1 MTKKAAKPS
10 NQKAVPAINSRFDL
24 FSQLLIVVIA
34 TTITTF
40 PFIFDSFTV
49 SKLFVLSIGL
59 TFITAQIYL
68 NKSKNPFNHFPKILV
83 VISVLFVISIIV
95 SWAVSGVPL
104 LRGLFGQFGRGNG
117 LFYYFFAIL
126 IFAFSVLTYKVKNEE
141 RAHQLITY
149 LSWFMVIYA
158 TLQRMGID
166 IAKLDTKGI
175 SPLVLTFGNSN
186 FAGGMLSVLFA
197 YHFTYVVIKKK
208 LSPGKISLVIALA
221 GSSTFP
227 AAVQG
232 YLIIL
237 FSILVGISFMIARE
251 FKSPWVNPALQVGW
265 VAGILLVVLG
275 LFGKSMFSGVFA
287 RESFQARIEYWTISL
302 KIMRDNLLFGVG
314 PDKLFDVT
322 SIYMS
327 PGSLKIITATRMDNA
342 HNFYLNIGANY
353 GLISM
358 IFLLAI
364 LLYSLLACVHNF
376 KDLGTMNAVAVATS
390 VAFIA
395 MFIDG
400 LVSLEQPGIGIWLY
414 LFAGMAVAAAKSS
427 FDSKIPYSDHSPQDN
442 SKKNVAAKLMA
453 GIGMTALVLCALTI
467 GNRVILDG
475 KLRSDIQTVL
485 LNQGTDETLV
495 NIESS
500 AIRLASEPEYIVQS
514 LKPLS
519 EIGDA
524 RKIDAISEA
533 SYNYYP
539 LSIQATLIRAD
550 VFGALGRFNESCPL
564 RITLIKNTPW
574 DLSQLGNYLDCQV
587 IGMNDP
593 NYLITL
599 KRSYP
604 YVSLSV
610 SNRISESEIELPSLI
625 IEYDKFAISAR
636 TNFFLGYQKKALL
649 EQEYAS
655 NLLRRIQ
662 IRQAALGKAQSF
674 SSMSRN
680 RDLLNF

>member
-1 MTKKAAKPS
+1 
-10 NQKAVPAINSRFDL
+10 
-24 FSQLLIVVIA
+24 
-34 TTITTF
+34 
-40 PFIFDSFTV
+40 
-49 SKLFVLSIGL
+49 
-59 TFITAQIYL
+59 
-68 NKSKNPFNHFPKILV
+68 
-83 VISVLFVISIIV
+83 
-95 SWAVSGVPL
+95 
-104 LRGLFGQFGRGNG
+104 LFGQFGRGNG

-126 IFAFSVLTYKVKNEE
+126 IFTFSVLTYKAKNEE

-158 TLQRMGID
+158 TLQQMGID
-166 IAKLDTKGI
+166 IAKLDTRGI
-175 SPLVLTFGNSN
+175 SPVVLTFGNSN

-221 GSSTFP
+221 VSSTFP

-237 FSILVGISFMIARE
+237 FSILVGISFLIARK

-265 VAGILLVVLG
+265 VAGILLVVLS
-275 LFGKSMFSGVFA
+275 LFGKSIFSGVFA
-287 RESFQARIEYWTISL
+287 RVSFQARIEYWTISL
-302 KIMRDNLLFGVG
+302 KVMRDNLLFGVG
-314 PDKLFDVT
+314 PDKLYDVT

-327 PGSLKIITATRMDNA
+327 PGSLKTITTTRMDNA
-342 HNFYLNIGANY
+342 HNFYLNLGANY

-364 LLYSLLACVHNF
+364 LLYSFLACVHNF
-376 KDLGTMNAVAVATS
+376 KDLETMNAVAVATS

-400 LVSLEQPGIGIWLY
+400 LVSLEQPGLGIWLY

-427 FDSKIPYSDHSPQDN
+427 FDPSIPYSDLSPQDN

-467 GNRVILDG
+467 GNRVIFDG
-475 KLRSDIQTVL
+475 KLRSDVQTVL

-500 AIRLASEPEYIVQS
+500 AIRLASEPEYIIQS
-514 LKPLS
+514 LKPLA

-524 RKIDAISEA
+524 RKLDAISEA

-539 LSIQATLIRAD
+539 LSIQASLIRAD
-550 VFGALGRFNESCPL
+550 VLRALGRDAESCLLREPL
-564 RITLIKNTPW
+564 LLNTPW
-574 DLSQLGNYLDCQV
+574 DFNQLQSFLTCDEQGFDYKDIRKTLISVEQYLPIIEESAILDEVNEVANLTSRLQTVSVCAKTYFLIGNLQNANKLQIYAIRLIERADELLATGAPGLDV
-587 IGMNDP
+587 NK
-593 NYLITL
+593 ITL
-599 KRSYP
+599 YRK
-604 YVSLSV
+604 
-610 SNRISESEIELPSLI
+610 
-625 IEYDKFAISAR
+625 
-636 TNFFLGYQKKALL
+636 
-649 EQEYAS
+649 
-655 NLLRRIQ
+655 
-662 IRQAALGKAQSF
+662 
-674 SSMSRN
+674 
-680 RDLLNF
+680 LLNF

>member
-1 MTKKAAKPS
+1 MTKKAATPS
-10 NQKAVPAINSRFDL
+10 NQKALPKINSRFDL
-24 FSQLLIVVIA
+24 FSQLLIVVIT

-59 TFITAQIYL
+59 TIITAQIYL
-68 NKSKNPFNHFPKILV
+68 NKPKSPFNHFPKILV
-83 VISVLFVISIIV
+83 VILVLFVISIIV

-126 IFAFSVLTYKVKNEE
+126 IFTFAVLTYKVKNEE

-149 LSWFMVIYA
+149 LSWFMAIYA
-158 TLQRMGID
+158 TSQRIGID
-166 IAKLDTKGI
+166 TAELDTKGL
-175 SPLVLTFGNSN
+175 SPIVLTFGNSN

-208 LSPGKISLVIALA
+208 PSPGKISLVIALA
-221 GSSTFP
+221 VSSTFP
-227 AAVQG
+227 AALQG

-237 FSILVGISFMIARE
+237 FSILVGISFLIARK
-251 FKSPWVNPALQVGW
+251 FRSPWVNPALQVGW

-287 RESFQARIEYWTISL
+287 RESFQVRIEYWTISL
-302 KIMRDNLLFGVG
+302 KVMRDNLLFGVG
-314 PDKLFDVT
+314 PDKLYDVT

-327 PGSLKIITATRMDNA
+327 PGSLKIISLTRMDNA
-342 HNFYLNIGANY
+342 HNFYLNLGANY
-353 GLISM
+353 GLISL

-376 KDLGTMNAVAVATS
+376 KDRGSMNAVAIATS

-400 LVSLEQPGIGIWLY
+400 LVSLEQPGLGIWLY
-414 LFAGMAVAAAKSS
+414 LFAGMAVAAAKSPV
-427 FDSKIPYSDHSPQDN
+427 DSSIPYSDLSPQDN
-442 SKKNVAAKLMA
+442 SKKTVAPKLMA
-453 GIGMTALVLCALTI
+453 GIGMTVVMMCALTI

-475 KLRSDIQTVL
+475 TLRSDVQTVL
-485 LNQGTDETLV
+485 LNQGTNETLV

-500 AIRLASEPEYIVQS
+500 AIRLASEPEYIIQS
-514 LKPLS
+514 LKPLA

-524 RKIDAISEA
+524 RKLDAISEA

-539 LSIQATLIRAD
+539 LSIQASLIRAD
-550 VFGALGRFNESCPL
+550 VLRALGRDAESCSIREAL
-564 RITLIKNTPW
+564 LLNTPW
-574 DLSQLGNYLDCQV
+574 DFNQLQIFLTCDEQGFDYKDIRKTLISIEQYLPIIEELVIPEDVNEVANLESRLQSVSVCAKAYFLIGNLQSANRLHSYATKLIERMDELLATGAPGLDV
-587 IGMNDP
+587 NK
-593 NYLITL
+593 ITL
-599 KRSYP
+599 YRK
-604 YVSLSV
+604 
-610 SNRISESEIELPSLI
+610 
-625 IEYDKFAISAR
+625 
-636 TNFFLGYQKKALL
+636 LL
-649 EQEYAS
+649 D
-655 NLLRRIQ
+655 
-662 IRQAALGKAQSF
+662 F
-674 SSMSRN
+674 
-680 RDLLNF
+680 